1 MGRLAR
7 GNHHVFD
14 PIRFHTLATERQ
26 RNDEALADTFFLS
39 LSEEIKDRLAAINLP
54 TISENLLDL
63 AVKVNNLIQG

>member
-1 MGRLAR
+1 M
-7 GNHHVFD
+7 FD

-54 TISENLLDL
+54 TISEKLVDL
-63 AVKVNNLIQG
+63 AGKVTNRMQG